1 MPSQPSARSTETTR
15 TGTSGAGTRPVD
27 SDHESDSNAS
37 VSAAA
42 ARGAAGTSSLPE
54 PHEVMAGL
62 RATINAPG
70 IFSLLSPEGEYTPS
84 EQFPLDVTPVLVRD
98 LYRDMVLVRRF
109 DREGNAL
116 QRQGQLGL
124 WAPLLGQEAA
134 QVGAG
139 RAMRPQDMG
148 FPSYREHGVAYCR
161 GIAPVEIA
169 SIFRGLDFGSW
180 NPREKRFN
188 NYAIVI
194 GNQVINAVG
203 WAMGQRLDG
212 AMGDE
217 ETAEATI
224 AFFGDGATSQ
234 GDVHEGMVFGAAFNA
249 PVVFYCQNN
258 QWAISESIHRIARMP
273 LYERAAGYGFPGI
286 RVDGNDVLAC
296 LAATTWA
303 LDECRSGNGPV
314 MIEAF
319 TYRMDAH
326 TTSDDPTR
334 YRMHDETQ
342 AWKLLDP
349 IERVKAY
356 LARNGLADAAFFDG
370 VAAEADALAADFRSR
385 VVNLPEPPVATMF
398 DHVYATPHPQLEAQR
413 AEFEEYL
420 AGFADTG
427 DPLEDSRGGRH

>member
-84 EQFPLDVTPVLVRD
+84 EQFPLDVTPELVRG

-139 RAMRPQDMG
+139 RAMRPQDMA

-161 GIAPVEIA
+161 GIAPG
-169 SIFRGLDFGSW
+169 RD
-180 NPREKRFN
+180 
-188 NYAIVI
+188 
-194 GNQVINAVG
+194 
-203 WAMGQRLDG
+203 RLDLPRRRLRSVEPPG
-212 AMGDE
+212 
-217 ETAEATI
+217 EAVQQLRHRDRQPGHQRRRLGHGP
-224 AFFGDGATSQ
+224 AAGRRDGRRGDGG
-234 GDVHEGMVFGAAFNA
+234 GD
-249 PVVFYCQNN
+249 
-258 QWAISESIHRIARMP
+258 HR
-273 LYERAAGYGFPGI
+273 
-286 RVDGNDVLAC
+286 
-296 LAATTWA
+296 
-303 LDECRSGNGPV
+303 
-314 MIEAF
+314 
-319 TYRMDAH
+319 
-326 TTSDDPTR
+326 
-334 YRMHDETQ
+334 
-342 AWKLLDP
+342 LL
-349 IERVKAY
+349 R
-356 LARNGLADAAFFDG
+356 
-370 VAAEADALAADFRSR
+370 
-385 VVNLPEPPVATMF
+385 
-398 DHVYATPHPQLEAQR
+398 
-413 AEFEEYL
+413 
-420 AGFADTG
+420 
-427 DPLEDSRGGRH
+427 